1 MSVDLVGVTVGIIAA
16 LTTPPDGFHAPG
28 TEIFQYAGN
37 EELCL
42 IGSGA
47 YCVQKV
53 SLLMLVSA
61 VIIGLFFFAAFR
73 NARLVPVGAQRVAE
87 GFVDIVRNGVVLEVM
102 GPEGLPFL
110 PFLTSLFAFIWVNN
124 TFGIIPFIQ
133 FPTTARMAIPAF
145 LAILVWFV
153 FNIVG
158 VVKQGG
164 LTYLKNTLFP
174 PGVPKP
180 IYILYTPIEFVS
192 VFLVRPLTLAV
203 RLAANMIAGHL
214 ILATFAIGSYYLF
227 SHLWTGGADWVA
239 SFGIFSFALLVFM
252 TGFEVLVG
260 FLQAYIFTILAA
272 VYISGAM
279 HPEH

>member
-1 MSVDLVGVTVGIIAA
+1 
-16 LTTPPDGFHAPG
+16 
-28 TEIFQYAGN
+28 
-37 EELCL
+37 
-42 IGSGA
+42 
-47 YCVQKV
+47 
-53 SLLMLVSA
+53 
-61 VIIGLFFFAAFR
+61 
-73 NARLVPVGAQRVAE
+73 
-87 GFVDIVRNGVVLEVM
+87 
-102 GPEGLPFL
+102 
-110 PFLTSLFAFIWVNN
+110 
-124 TFGIIPFIQ
+124 
-133 FPTTARMAIPAF
+133 
-145 LAILVWFV
+145 
-153 FNIVG
+153 
-158 VVKQGG
+158 VKQGG
-164 LTYLKNTLFP
+164 LGYLKNTLFP

-214 ILATFAIGSYYLF
+214 ILATFAIGTYYLF
-227 SHLWTGGADWVA
+227 SHLWTEEGADWVA

>member
-1 MSVDLVGVTVGIIAA
+1 MVGSLVGILAA

-37 EELCL
+37 DELCL
-42 IGSGA
+42 VGSGA
-47 YCVQKV
+47 YCLQKV
-53 SLLMLVSA
+53 SLLMIVSA
-61 VIIGLFFFAAFR
+61 VLVGLFFFVAFR
-73 NARLVPVGAQRVAE
+73 NAQLVPVGVQRVAE
-87 GFVDIVRNGVVLEVM
+87 GFVDLVRNGVVLEVM

-145 LAILVWFV
+145 LAVLVWLV

-158 VVKQGG
+158 IVKQGG

-192 VFLVRPLTLAV
+192 VFIVRPLTLAF

-227 SHLWTGGADWVA
+227 SHLWTDGADWVA

>member
-1 MSVDLVGVTVGIIAA
+1 MLGIVAT

-37 EELCL
+37 PDLCL
-42 IGSGA
+42 IGSGT
-47 YCVQKV
+47 YCVQKA
-53 SLLMLVSA
+53 SLLMLFSA
-61 VIIGLFFFAAFR
+61 VLIVGFFLIALR
-73 NARLVPVGAQRVAE
+73 QTSLVPTGAQRLAE
-87 GFVDIVRNGVVLEVM
+87 GVVDLVRNAVVLEVM
-102 GPEGLPFL
+102 GPSGLPFL
-110 PFLTSLFAFIWVNN
+110 PFLTSLFVFIWVNN
-124 TFGIIPFIQ
+124 SFGIIPFLQ
-133 FPTTARMAIPAF
+133 FPTTSRMAIPAF

-158 VVKQGG
+158 IVKQGA
-164 LTYLKNTLFP
+164 LSYFKNTLFP

-180 IYILYTPIEFVS
+180 IYILYTPIELVS

-227 SHLWTGGADWVA
+227 SHLWTPGADWVA

-252 TGFEVLVG
+252 TGFEVLVA
-260 FLQAYIFTILAA
+260 FLQAYIFTILTA

-279 HPEH
+279 HSEH

>member
-1 MSVDLVGVTVGIIAA
+1 MLGIVAA
-16 LTTPPDGFHAPG
+16 LTTPPEGFHAPG
-28 TEIFQYAGN
+28 TELFQYAGN

-42 IGSGA
+42 IGTGP
-47 YCVQKV
+47 YCLQKA
-53 SLLMLVSA
+53 SLLMLLSA
-61 VIIGLFFFAAFR
+61 VIIVGFFLVAFR
-73 NARLVPVGAQRVAE
+73 QPRLVPAGVQRLAE
-87 GFVDIVRNGVVLEVM
+87 GVVDLVRSAVVLEVM
-102 GPEGLPFL
+102 GPSGLPFL
-110 PFLTSLFAFIWVNN
+110 PFLTAIFVFIWVNN
-124 TFGIIPFIQ
+124 TFGIVPFIQ

-158 VVKQGG
+158 IVKQGG
-164 LTYLKNTLFP
+164 WHYLKNTLFP

-192 VFLVRPLTLAV
+192 VFLMRPVTLAV

-214 ILATFAIGSYYLF
+214 ILAVFAIGTYYLF
-227 SHLWTGGADWVA
+227 SHLWTEGAAWVA
-239 SFGIFSFALLVFM
+239 SFGVFSFAMLVFM
-252 TGFEVLVG
+252 TAFEVLVA
-260 FLQAYIFTILAA
+260 FLQAYIFTILTA

>member
-1 MSVDLVGVTVGIIAA
+1 MVGSLVGILAT

-37 EELCL
+37 DELCL
-42 IGSGA
+42 VGSGA
-47 YCVQKV
+47 YCLQKV
-53 SLLMLVSA
+53 SLLMIVSA
-61 VIIGLFFFAAFR
+61 VLVGLFFFLAFR
-73 NARLVPVGAQRVAE
+73 NAQLVPAGVQRLAE
-87 GFVDIVRNGVVLEVM
+87 GFVDLVRNGVVLEVM
-102 GPEGLPFL
+102 GPDGLPFL

-133 FPTTARMAIPAF
+133 FPTTARMAIPAL
-145 LAILVWFV
+145 LAVLVWLV

-158 VVKQGG
+158 IVKQGG

-174 PGVPKP
+174 PGVPWP
-180 IYILYTPIEFVS
+180 IYFLYTPIEFVS

-227 SHLWTGGADWVA
+227 SHLWTDGADWVA